1 MTDRLGKVYLVGGGP
16 GDPGLITLRGSQLL
30 AKADAVLYDYLV
42 NPLILAHANPA
53 AELVCLGRHGRGR
66 LVPQTEIN
74 ALLIELSRQGLSVV
88 RLKAGDPIVFARAA
102 DEISALDAAGIP
114 YEVVP
119 GITAALAVG
128 SYAGIPL
135 THGEGAS
142 AVALVTGQER
152 AEKASQGLDYTALAA
167 FPGTLVFYMGVTT
180 APRWTTALILA
191 GKAASTPA
199 AIVRRCSWPDQQ
211 TIHCTLGT
219 VADEIEARKLRP
231 PALVVVGEACSL
243 AWPQGWFVH
252 RPLFGSRVL
261 VTRASSQTLPL
272 ATKLTELGADVLVQP
287 AIEIAPP
294 DDLAAVDR
302 VLAELERFDWL
313 VFSSS
318 NGVQALLDRLLL
330 TRDLRAIVHLKL
342 AAIGPGT
349 ADMLARYHLYAD
361 VVPEEFRAESLAA
374 ALRGEAQAGRRF
386 LLARA
391 SRGREVLAEEL
402 TAHGGTVEQVVVYSS
417 HDVPQADPEI
427 VDELAQG
434 RIHWVTVTSS
444 AIARSL
450 VRLFGAELRKSR
462 LASISPVTSG
472 ALRELGFEPEVEAQ
486 AYTIE
491 GLVEAILQ
499 AHPPRS
505 AG

>member
-1 MTDRLGKVYLVGGGP
+1 MPDRLGKVYLVGGGP

-30 AKADAVLYDYLV
+30 ATADVVLYDYLV
-42 NPLILAHANPA
+42 NPLILTHASSA

-66 LVPQTEIN
+66 LVPQAEIN
-74 ALLIELSRQGLSVV
+74 ARLVELSRQGRTVV

-102 DEISALDAAGIP
+102 EEISALDAAGIP

-152 AEKASQGLDYTALAA
+152 AEKASQGLDYTALAN

-180 APRWTTALILA
+180 APHWTTALILA
-191 GKAASTPA
+191 GKSASTPA

-211 TIHCTLGT
+211 TIACTLGT
-219 VADEIEARKLRP
+219 VADEIEARHLRP
-231 PALVVVGEACSL
+231 PALVVVGEACTL
-243 AWPQGWFVH
+243 ARPQGWFIE
-252 RPLFGSRVL
+252 RPLFGSRAL
-261 VTRASSQTLPL
+261 VTRASNQALAL

-287 AIEIAPP
+287 AIEISPP
-294 DDLAAVDR
+294 EDLAAVDS
-302 VLAELERFDWL
+302 VLAQLERFDWL

-318 NGVQALLDRLLL
+318 NGVQSLLDRLLL
-330 TRDLRAIVHLKL
+330 TRDLRALAHLKL

-349 ADMLARYHLYAD
+349 ALALARYHLHAD
-361 VVPEEFRAESLAA
+361 LVPEEFRAESLAA

-402 TAHGGTVEQVVVYSS
+402 TAQGAAVEQVVVYTS
-417 HDVPQADPEI
+417 HDVAQPEGEI
-427 VDELAQG
+427 VEQLAGGQ
-434 RIHWVTVTSS
+434 IDWVTVTSS

-450 VRLFGAELRKSR
+450 VRLFGQDLRKSR

-472 ALRELGFEPEVEAQ
+472 VLRELGFEPSVEARQ
-486 AYTIE
+486 YTIE

-499 AHPPRS
+499 AHPPKS